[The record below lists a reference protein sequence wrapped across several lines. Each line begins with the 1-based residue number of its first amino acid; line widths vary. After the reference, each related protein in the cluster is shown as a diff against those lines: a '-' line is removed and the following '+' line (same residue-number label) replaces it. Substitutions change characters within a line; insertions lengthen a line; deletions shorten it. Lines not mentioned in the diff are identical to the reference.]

1 MNAKTIPKIQEL
13 KESLEKCA
21 YGDRIHRDVNKIIKE
36 IENNRK
42 AFESL
47 YMDQN
52 NVLPL
57 FEELENFKNSE
68 DPDLEVF

>member
-1 MNAKTIPKIQEL
+1 M
-13 KESLEKCA
+13 EKCA
-21 YGDRIHRDVNKIIKE
+21 FGDRKMIHRDVNKIIKE

-57 FEELENFKNSE
+57 FEELENFKNAE
-68 DPDLEVF
+68 DPDLEVFYFLNYKKY